1 MNAATRDAR
10 PLRVAIVTP
19 TLDTGGSERQIVKL
33 SSAIDHDEVE
43 LTIVILFGAYRH
55 ALADDVDKRIT
66 VVRPRYFHH
75 DPRIAAWLRDT
86 ISERR
91 ADVVHS
97 FLWNADVYSAAAK
110 RRGGKFALICS
121 ERGDRSLTGSL
132 SPIRRIIDRY
142 LTFRQADL
150 FCANSEY
157 GRELVVQ
164 RGFPR
169 ERTRVV
175 RNGIDISAI
184 DAVAREDLRR
194 QYGWRDD
201 TVVVGAVSRL
211 IDYKGIDVLIDAMST
226 LRGHGDLRCV
236 IVGDG
241 PDRRALERRVLRH
254 HLQKRVVFAGMQRS
268 PESFMK
274 AFDIFVL
281 PTIAAEH
288 CSNAII
294 EAMACAKPVIA
305 SRVGG
310 NPNLVVEGQTGLLID
325 PGESAE
331 LARAIRRLAA
341 DPPLRLRMGTAGRTR
356 IEEEFRMDVVAPRLM
371 ALWRSAVS

>member
-1 MNAATRDAR
+1 MNATPDAK
-10 PLRVAIVTP
+10 LRVAIVTP

-55 ALADDVDKRIT
+55 GLIDDVDARVT

-75 DPRIAAWLRDT
+75 DPRIPAWLRDT
-86 ISERR
+86 LSDRR

-97 FLWNADVYSAAAK
+97 FLWNADMYAAAAK
-110 RRGGKFALICS
+110 KRGGEFALVCS
-121 ERGDRSLTGSL
+121 ERGDRSLRGLL
-132 SPIRRIIDRY
+132 SPLRRSLDRR

-157 GRELVVQ
+157 GRELLIS

-175 RNGIDISAI
+175 RNGIDIGAI

-194 QYGWRDD
+194 QYGWPED
-201 TVVVGAVSRL
+201 TVVIGTVSRL
-211 IDYKGIDVLIDAMST
+211 IDYKGIDILIDAMSE
-226 LRGHGDLRCV
+226 LRDFRCV

-241 PDRRALERRVLRH
+241 PQRRELERLVRRRKLDE
-254 HLQKRVVFAGMQRS
+254 RVVFAGMQRS

-281 PTIAAEH
+281 PTITTEH
-288 CSNAII
+288 CSNAIV

-310 NPNLVVEGQTGLLID
+310 NPDLVVDGGTGLLVEAGD
-325 PGESAE
+325 SAG
-331 LARAIRRLAA
+331 LANAIQRLAA
-341 DPPLRLRMGTAGRTR
+341 DPALRLRMGTAGRAR
-356 IEEEFRMDVVAPRLM
+356 IEDEFRMEVIAPRLT